1 MYNYIYIFLQL
12 SCNGSAIV
20 LMTGRVCV
28 CNKYYY
34 QILELFC
41 AESERQIGE
50 LTQQLQQATQ
60 RAAQAEAGTHHAERR
75 AVQAEVRAREVEGR
89 LTAAQEESRDKDR
102 RLALVGERVRE
113 MEGRVA
119 EEQARQ
125 TEAEQRARER
135 GERLQEAEQRVRDLE
150 GRVVAAERRLA
161 QEEGRRRAAEQRVE
175 GMEERVRVA
184 GERQREADE
193 RLVEAEGRKRQAEE
207 RLGEAIQR
215 LQEADQRRQETNQRQ
230 QEAVQRQQEAISL
243 LRVAENRLA
252 TETERRMEAERLI
265 RQMEDRLRE
274 AERVA
279 NALQG
284 SSLEQHD
291 EAFWM
296 VERGEIQLTQRELG
310 RGGWAAVKVAEFRG
324 LQVAAKCLH
333 AIIISDYNRQLF
345 VREMSIAAKLRHPNL
360 VQFIG
365 ATLEGEPVILT
376 ELMASSL
383 RAVLERGPLDLA
395 HITSVARDVAR
406 ALNYLH
412 LTRPDPILHRDVSSA
427 NVLLNP
433 GPGGSWL
440 AKLSDYGSAN
450 FTRQVRTAGP
460 GNPSYAAPEAAVPS
474 QQSPKMDVFSFGVL
488 LVEMATRR
496 FPDKDVLAAQIRQVT
511 VPRLPELIRRCTNAN
526 PSRRPDIRDV
536 LTQL

>member
-1 MYNYIYIFLQL
+1 M
-12 SCNGSAIV
+12 
-20 LMTGRVCV
+20 
-28 CNKYYY
+28 
-34 QILELFC
+34 
-41 AESERQIGE
+41 
-50 LTQQLQQATQ
+50 
-60 RAAQAEAGTHHAERR
+60 
-75 AVQAEVRAREVEGR
+75 EGR

-102 RLALVGERVRE
+102 RLAVVGERVRE

-161 QEEGRRRAAEQRVE
+161 QEEGGRRAAEQRVE

-184 GERQREADE
+184 GERQREAEE
-193 RLVEAEGRKRQAEE
+193 RLIEAEGRKRQAEE
-207 RLGEAIQR
+207 RLGEV
-215 LQEADQRRQETNQRQ
+215 DQRQ
-230 QEAVQRQQEAISL
+230 QEAVQRQHEATQRQHEATQRQQEATQRQQEAVQREHEATQRRQEAITL

-252 TETERRMEAERLI
+252 METERRMEAERLT

-284 SSLEQHD
+284 SSLEQRD

-365 ATLEGEPVILT
+365 ATLEGELVILT

-383 RAVLERGPLDLA
+383 RAVLERGPLEPA

-511 VPRLPELIRRCTNAN
+511 VPRLLELIRRCTNAN

>member
-1 MYNYIYIFLQL
+1 M
-12 SCNGSAIV
+12 
-20 LMTGRVCV
+20 
-28 CNKYYY
+28 
-34 QILELFC
+34 
-41 AESERQIGE
+41 
-50 LTQQLQQATQ
+50 
-60 RAAQAEAGTHHAERR
+60 AAQAEA
-75 AVQAEVRAREVEGR
+75 RAREVEGR

-102 RLALVGERVRE
+102 RLAVVGERVRE

-119 EEQARQ
+119 EEQARR
-125 TEAEQRARER
+125 TESEQRARER

-161 QEEGRRRAAEQRVE
+161 QEEGGRRAAEQRVE

-184 GERQREADE
+184 GERQREAEE
-193 RLVEAEGRKRQAEE
+193 RHVEAEGRKRQAEE
-207 RLGEAIQR
+207 RLR
-215 LQEADQRRQETNQRQ
+215 EADQRRQEAVQQQ
-230 QEAVQRQQEAISL
+230 QEADERRQEATNL
-243 LRVAENRLA
+243 LRVAETRLG
-252 TETERRMEAERLI
+252 TETERRMEAERLT

-279 NALQG
+279 NALHG
-284 SSLEQHD
+284 SSLEQRD

-324 LQVAAKCLH
+324 LQVAAKCMH

-383 RAVLERGPLDLA
+383 RAVLERGPLEPA
-395 HITSVARDVAR
+395 HITSIARDVAR

>member
-1 MYNYIYIFLQL
+1 M
-12 SCNGSAIV
+12 
-20 LMTGRVCV
+20 
-28 CNKYYY
+28 
-34 QILELFC
+34 
-41 AESERQIGE
+41 
-50 LTQQLQQATQ
+50 
-60 RAAQAEAGTHHAERR
+60 
-75 AVQAEVRAREVEGR
+75 EGR

-102 RLALVGERVRE
+102 RLAVVGERVRE
-113 MEGRVA
+113 MEGMVA
-119 EEQARQ
+119 EEQARR

-135 GERLQEAEQRVRDLE
+135 GEGLLEEQHRRHEAEQRVRDLE
-150 GRVVAAERRLA
+150 GRVAAVERRLA
-161 QEEGRRRAAEQRVE
+161 QEEGGRRAAEQRVE

-184 GERQREADE
+184 GERQREAEE

-207 RLGEAIQR
+207 RLGEVDQ
-215 LQEADQRRQETNQRQ
+215 QQHEAVQRQ
-230 QEAVQRQQEAISL
+230 QEAVQREHEATQREHEATQRRQEAVTL
-243 LRVAENRLA
+243 LRVAETRLA
-252 TETERRMEAERLI
+252 TETERRMEAERLT

-284 SSLEQHD
+284 SSLEQRD

-383 RAVLERGPLDLA
+383 RAVLEQGPLEPA

-536 LTQL
+536 LTLL

>member
-1 MYNYIYIFLQL
+1 M
-12 SCNGSAIV
+12 
-20 LMTGRVCV
+20 
-28 CNKYYY
+28 
-34 QILELFC
+34 
-41 AESERQIGE
+41 
-50 LTQQLQQATQ
+50 
-60 RAAQAEAGTHHAERR
+60 
-75 AVQAEVRAREVEGR
+75 
-89 LTAAQEESRDKDR
+89 
-102 RLALVGERVRE
+102 
-113 MEGRVA
+113 
-119 EEQARQ
+119 
-125 TEAEQRARER
+125 
-135 GERLQEAEQRVRDLE
+135 
-150 GRVVAAERRLA
+150 AAERRLA
-161 QEEGRRRAAEQRVE
+161 QEEGGRRAAVQRVE

-184 GERQREADE
+184 GERQREAEE

-207 RLGEAIQR
+207 RLGEIDQR
-215 LQEADQRRQETNQRQ
+215 QQETTQRQHEPTQREHEATQRRQESVT
-230 QEAVQRQQEAISL
+230 L
-243 LRVAENRLA
+243 LRVAETRLG
-252 TETERRMEAERLI
+252 TETERRMEAERLT

-296 VERGEIQLTQRELG
+296 MERGEIQLTQRELG

-365 ATLEGEPVILT
+365 ATLDGEPVILT

-383 RAVLERGPLDLA
+383 RAVLERGPLEPA
-395 HITSVARDVAR
+395 HITSIARDIAR

-496 FPDKDVLAAQIRQVT
+496 FPDKDDLAAQIRLVT

-526 PSRRPDIRDV
+526 PSRRPDICDV

>member
-1 MYNYIYIFLQL
+1 M
-12 SCNGSAIV
+12 
-20 LMTGRVCV
+20 
-28 CNKYYY
+28 
-34 QILELFC
+34 
-41 AESERQIGE
+41 
-50 LTQQLQQATQ
+50 
-60 RAAQAEAGTHHAERR
+60 
-75 AVQAEVRAREVEGR
+75 EGR

-102 RLALVGERVRE
+102 RLAVVGERVRE
-113 MEGRVA
+113 MEGMVA
-119 EEQARQ
+119 EEQARR

-135 GERLQEAEQRVRDLE
+135 GEGLLEEQHRRHEAEQRVRDLE
-150 GRVVAAERRLA
+150 GRVAAVERRLA
-161 QEEGRRRAAEQRVE
+161 QEEGGRRAAEQRVE

-184 GERQREADE
+184 GERQREAEE
-193 RLVEAEGRKRQAEE
+193 RLVEAEGRKCQAEE
-207 RLGEAIQR
+207 RLGEVDQ
-215 LQEADQRRQETNQRQ
+215 QQHEAVQRQ
-230 QEAVQRQQEAISL
+230 QEAVQREHEATQREHEATQRRQEAVTL
-243 LRVAENRLA
+243 LRVAETRLA
-252 TETERRMEAERLI
+252 TETERRMEAERLT

-284 SSLEQHD
+284 SSLEQRD

-383 RAVLERGPLDLA
+383 RAVLEQGPLEPA

-526 PSRRPDIRDV
+526 PSRMPDIRDV

>member
-1 MYNYIYIFLQL
+1 M
-12 SCNGSAIV
+12 
-20 LMTGRVCV
+20 
-28 CNKYYY
+28 
-34 QILELFC
+34 
-41 AESERQIGE
+41 
-50 LTQQLQQATQ
+50 
-60 RAAQAEAGTHHAERR
+60 
-75 AVQAEVRAREVEGR
+75 REVEGR
-89 LTAAQEESRDKDR
+89 LTAAQQKSRDQEESRDKDR
-102 RLALVGERVRE
+102 RLAVVGERVRE

-119 EEQARQ
+119 EEQARR
-125 TEAEQRARER
+125 TEAEQKARER
-135 GERLQEAEQRVRDLE
+135 GDMLQEAEQRVRDLE
-150 GRVVAAERRLA
+150 GRMVAAERRLA
-161 QEEGRRRAAEQRVE
+161 QEDGRCRAAEQRVE

-184 GERQREADE
+184 GERQREAEE

-207 RLGEAIQR
+207 RLGEAVQQR
-215 LQEADQRRQETNQRQ
+215 QEADQRQQEADQRRRDADQRQ
-230 QEAVQRQQEAISL
+230 QESVTL
-243 LRVAENRLA
+243 LREAENRLG
-252 TETERRMEAERLI
+252 TETERRMEAERLT

-284 SSLEQHD
+284 SSLEQRD

-345 VREMSIAAKLRHPNL
+345 VREMSITAKLRHPNL

-383 RAVLERGPLDLA
+383 RAVLERGPLEPA
-395 HITSVARDVAR
+395 HITSIAHDVAR

>member
-1 MYNYIYIFLQL
+1 M
-12 SCNGSAIV
+12 
-20 LMTGRVCV
+20 
-28 CNKYYY
+28 
-34 QILELFC
+34 
-41 AESERQIGE
+41 
-50 LTQQLQQATQ
+50 
-60 RAAQAEAGTHHAERR
+60 
-75 AVQAEVRAREVEGR
+75 
-89 LTAAQEESRDKDR
+89 
-102 RLALVGERVRE
+102 VGERVRE

-119 EEQARQ
+119 EEQV
-125 TEAEQRARER
+125 QRT
-135 GERLQEAEQRVRDLE
+135 EAEQRVRERGDGLLEEQHRRSEAEQRVHDLE
-150 GRVVAAERRLA
+150 GRVVAAEGRLA
-161 QEEGRRRAAEQRVE
+161 QEEGGRRAAEQRVE

-184 GERQREADE
+184 EERQREAE
-193 RLVEAEGRKRQAEE
+193 EMLIEAEGRKRQAEE
-207 RLGEAIQR
+207 RLGEADQR
-215 LQEADQRRQETNQRQ
+215 QQEAVQRRQEADHRRQEADQRQHEADQRRREADQRRRDADQRQQEADQRRQE
-230 QEAVQRQQEAISL
+230 AVTL
-243 LRVAENRLA
+243 LRVAETRLA
-252 TETERRMEAERLI
+252 TETERRMEAERLT

-284 SSLEQHD
+284 SSLEQRD

-383 RAVLERGPLDLA
+383 RAVLERGPLEPA
-395 HITSVARDVAR
+395 HITSIARDVAR

-433 GPGGSWL
+433 GADGSWL

-460 GNPSYAAPEAAVPS
+460 GNPSYAAP
-474 QQSPKMDVFSFGVL
+474 
-488 LVEMATRR
+488 
-496 FPDKDVLAAQIRQVT
+496 RQ
-511 VPRLPELIRRCTNAN
+511 
-526 PSRRPDIRDV
+526 PSRPSRAPRWTFSVSECCWWRWLLADFPTRMSW
-536 LTQL
+536 QLRSDR

>member
-1 MYNYIYIFLQL
+1 M
-12 SCNGSAIV
+12 
-20 LMTGRVCV
+20 
-28 CNKYYY
+28 
-34 QILELFC
+34 
-41 AESERQIGE
+41 
-50 LTQQLQQATQ
+50 
-60 RAAQAEAGTHHAERR
+60 
-75 AVQAEVRAREVEGR
+75 EGR

-102 RLALVGERVRE
+102 RLAVVGESVRE

-119 EEQARQ
+119 EEQARR
-125 TEAEQRARER
+125 TESEQRARER

-161 QEEGRRRAAEQRVE
+161 QEEGGRRAAEQRVE

-184 GERQREADE
+184 GERQREAEE
-193 RLVEAEGRKRQAEE
+193 RHVEAEGRKRQAEE
-207 RLGEAIQR
+207 RLREADQR
-215 LQEADQRRQETNQRQ
+215 RQEAVQQQQEADERRQEADQRRQEVDQRQ
-230 QEAVQRQQEAISL
+230 QEADERRQEATNL
-243 LRVAENRLA
+243 LRVAETRLG
-252 TETERRMEAERLI
+252 TETERRMEAERLT

-284 SSLEQHD
+284 SSLEQRD

-324 LQVAAKCLH
+324 LQVAAKCMH

-383 RAVLERGPLDLA
+383 RAVLERGPLELA

>member
-1 MYNYIYIFLQL
+1 M
-12 SCNGSAIV
+12 
-20 LMTGRVCV
+20 
-28 CNKYYY
+28 
-34 QILELFC
+34 
-41 AESERQIGE
+41 
-50 LTQQLQQATQ
+50 
-60 RAAQAEAGTHHAERR
+60 
-75 AVQAEVRAREVEGR
+75 EGR

-119 EEQARQ
+119 EEQARR

-150 GRVVAAERRLA
+150 GRVVAVERRLA
-161 QEEGRRRAAEQRVE
+161 QEEGGRRAAEQRVE

-184 GERQREADE
+184 GERQREAEE
-193 RLVEAEGRKRQAEE
+193 RHVEAEGRKRQAEE
-207 RLGEAIQR
+207 RLREADQR
-215 LQEADQRRQETNQRQ
+215 RQEADQRRQEADQRQ
-230 QEAVQRQQEAISL
+230 QEADERRQEAISV
-243 LRVAENRLA
+243 LRVAETRLA
-252 TETERRMEAERLI
+252 METERRMEAERLT

-284 SSLEQHD
+284 SSLEQRD

-383 RAVLERGPLDLA
+383 RAVLEQGPLEPA
-395 HITSVARDVAR
+395 HIISIARDVAR

-511 VPRLPELIRRCTNAN
+511 VPRLPELIRRCTNDD
-526 PSRRPDIRDV
+526 PSRRPDILDV

>member
-1 MYNYIYIFLQL
+1 MCL
-12 SCNGSAIV
+12 
-20 LMTGRVCV
+20 
-28 CNKYYY
+28 
-34 QILELFC
+34 LFC
-41 AESERQIGE
+41 VESERQTGE

-60 RAAQAEAGTHHAERR
+60 RAAQAEAGTRHAERR
-75 AVQAEVRAREVEGR
+75 TAQAEARAREVEGR
-89 LTAAQEESRDKDR
+89 LTAAQEESRDNDR
-102 RLALVGERVRE
+102 RLAVVGERVRE

-119 EEQARQ
+119 EEQARR
-125 TEAEQRARER
+125 TEAEQRARET

-161 QEEGRRRAAEQRVE
+161 QEEGGRRVAEQRVE
-175 GMEERVRVA
+175 GMEDRVRVA
-184 GERQREADE
+184 GERQREAEE

-207 RLGEAIQR
+207 RLGEV
-215 LQEADQRRQETNQRQ
+215 DQRQ
-230 QEAVQRQQEAISL
+230 QEAVQRQYEATQRQHEATQRRQEAVTL
-243 LRVAENRLA
+243 LREAETRLA
-252 TETERRMEAERLI
+252 TETERRMEAERLT

-284 SSLEQHD
+284 SSLEQRD

-383 RAVLERGPLDLA
+383 RAVLERGPLEPA

-433 GPGGSWL
+433 GPGGRWL

-496 FPDKDVLAAQIRQVT
+496 FPDKDDLAAQIRLVT

>member
-1 MYNYIYIFLQL
+1 M
-12 SCNGSAIV
+12 
-20 LMTGRVCV
+20 
-28 CNKYYY
+28 
-34 QILELFC
+34 
-41 AESERQIGE
+41 
-50 LTQQLQQATQ
+50 
-60 RAAQAEAGTHHAERR
+60 
-75 AVQAEVRAREVEGR
+75 REVEGC

-102 RLALVGERVRE
+102 RLAVVGERARE

-119 EEQARQ
+119 EEQARR

-135 GERLQEAEQRVRDLE
+135 GEGLLEEQHRRSEAEQRVRDLE

-161 QEEGRRRAAEQRVE
+161 QEEGGRRAAEQRVE

-184 GERQREADE
+184 GERQREAEE
-193 RLVEAEGRKRQAEE
+193 RLIEAEGRKRQAEE
-207 RLGEAIQR
+207 RLGEADQQR
-215 LQEADQRRQETNQRQ
+215 
-230 QEAVQRQQEAISL
+230 QEAVTL
-243 LRVAENRLA
+243 LRVAETRLA
-252 TETERRMEAERLI
+252 TETERRMEAERLT

-284 SSLEQHD
+284 SSLEQRD

-376 ELMASSL
+376 ELMVSSL
-383 RAVLERGPLDLA
+383 RAVLERGPLELA
-395 HITSVARDVAR
+395 HITSIARDVAR

-511 VPRLPELIRRCTNAN
+511 VPRLPELIRRCTNDDPA
-526 PSRRPDIRDV
+526 RRPDIRDV

>member
-1 MYNYIYIFLQL
+1 M
-12 SCNGSAIV
+12 
-20 LMTGRVCV
+20 
-28 CNKYYY
+28 
-34 QILELFC
+34 
-41 AESERQIGE
+41 
-50 LTQQLQQATQ
+50 
-60 RAAQAEAGTHHAERR
+60 
-75 AVQAEVRAREVEGR
+75 EGR

-102 RLALVGERVRE
+102 RLAVVGESVRE
-113 MEGRVA
+113 MEGRVV
-119 EEQARQ
+119 EEQARRA
-125 TEAEQRARER
+125 ESEQRARER

-230 QEAVQRQQEAISL
+230 QEAVQRQQEAVTL

-252 TETERRMEAERLI
+252 METERRMEAERLI

-296 VERGEIQLTQRELG
+296 VEREEIQLTQRELG
-310 RGGWAAVKVAEFRG
+310 RRGWAAVKVAEFRG

-383 RAVLERGPLDLA
+383 RAVLERGPLELA
-395 HITSVARDVAR
+395 HITSIARDVAR

>member
-1 MYNYIYIFLQL
+1 MA
-12 SCNGSAIV
+12 G
-20 LMTGRVCV
+20 TRH
-28 CNKYYY
+28 
-34 QILELFC
+34 
-41 AESERQIGE
+41 AER
-50 LTQQLQQATQ
+50 
-60 RAAQAEAGTHHAERR
+60 RAAQAEA
-75 AVQAEVRAREVEGR
+75 RAREVEGR

-102 RLALVGERVRE
+102 RLAVVGERVRE

-119 EEQARQ
+119 EEQARR

-150 GRVVAAERRLA
+150 GRVAAAERRLA

-175 GMEERVRVA
+175 GMEERVRVV
-184 GERQREADE
+184 GERQREAEE
-193 RLVEAEGRKRQAEE
+193 RHVEAEGRKRQVEE
-207 RLGEAIQR
+207 RLR
-215 LQEADQRRQETNQRQ
+215 EADQRRQEADERR
-230 QEAVQRQQEAISL
+230 QEATNL
-243 LRVAENRLA
+243 LSVAETRLA
-252 TETERRMEAERLI
+252 TETERRMEAERFT

-284 SSLEQHD
+284 NSLEQRD

-383 RAVLERGPLDLA
+383 RAVLERGPLEPA

-496 FPDKDVLAAQIRQVT
+496 FPDKDGLAAQIRQVT

>member
-1 MYNYIYIFLQL
+1 M
-12 SCNGSAIV
+12 
-20 LMTGRVCV
+20 
-28 CNKYYY
+28 
-34 QILELFC
+34 
-41 AESERQIGE
+41 
-50 LTQQLQQATQ
+50 
-60 RAAQAEAGTHHAERR
+60 
-75 AVQAEVRAREVEGR
+75 
-89 LTAAQEESRDKDR
+89 
-102 RLALVGERVRE
+102 VGESVRE
-113 MEGRVA
+113 MEGRVV
-119 EEQARQ
+119 EEQARR

-135 GERLQEAEQRVRDLE
+135 GETLLEEQHRRHEAEQRVRDLE

-161 QEEGRRRAAEQRVE
+161 QEEGGRRAAEQRVE

-184 GERQREADE
+184 GERQREAEE
-193 RLVEAEGRKRQAEE
+193 RLIEAEGRKRQAEE
-207 RLGEAIQR
+207 RLGEV
-215 LQEADQRRQETNQRQ
+215 DQRQ
-230 QEAVQRQQEAISL
+230 QEAVQRQQEATQRQQEAIQRQQEATQRRQEAISL

-252 TETERRMEAERLI
+252 METERRMEAERLT

-284 SSLEQHD
+284 SSLEQCD

-296 VERGEIQLTQRELG
+296 VERGEIRLTQRELG

-383 RAVLERGPLDLA
+383 RAILERGPLEPA
-395 HITSVARDVAR
+395 HITSIARDVAR

-496 FPDKDVLAAQIRQVT
+496 FPDRDGLAAQIRQVT

>member
-1 MYNYIYIFLQL
+1 M
-12 SCNGSAIV
+12 
-20 LMTGRVCV
+20 
-28 CNKYYY
+28 
-34 QILELFC
+34 
-41 AESERQIGE
+41 
-50 LTQQLQQATQ
+50 
-60 RAAQAEAGTHHAERR
+60 
-75 AVQAEVRAREVEGR
+75 REVEGR

-102 RLALVGERVRE
+102 RLAVVGERVRE

-119 EEQARQ
+119 EEQARR

-135 GERLQEAEQRVRDLE
+135 GESLQEAEQRVRDLE

-161 QEEGRRRAAEQRVE
+161 QEEGGRRAAEQTVE

-184 GERQREADE
+184 GERQREAEE
-193 RLVEAEGRKRQAEE
+193 RLLEAEGRKRQAEE
-207 RLGEAIQR
+207 RLGEV
-215 LQEADQRRQETNQRQ
+215 DQRQ
-230 QEAVQRQQEAISL
+230 QEAVQRQHEATQRRQEAVTL
-243 LRVAENRLA
+243 LREAETRLG
-252 TETERRMEAERLI
+252 TETERRMEAERLT

-284 SSLEQHD
+284 SSLEQRD

-383 RAVLERGPLDLA
+383 RAVLERAPLELA
-395 HITSVARDVAR
+395 HITSIARDVAR

-496 FPDKDVLAAQIRQVT
+496 FPDKDGLAAQIRLVT

>member
-1 MYNYIYIFLQL
+1 M
-12 SCNGSAIV
+12 
-20 LMTGRVCV
+20 
-28 CNKYYY
+28 
-34 QILELFC
+34 
-41 AESERQIGE
+41 
-50 LTQQLQQATQ
+50 
-60 RAAQAEAGTHHAERR
+60 
-75 AVQAEVRAREVEGR
+75 EGR

-102 RLALVGERVRE
+102 RLAVVGERVRE

-119 EEQARQ
+119 EEQARR
-125 TEAEQRARER
+125 TEAEERARER
-135 GERLQEAEQRVRDLE
+135 GESLQEAEHRVRDLQ
-150 GRVVAAERRLA
+150 GHVAGAERRLA

-184 GERQREADE
+184 GERQREAEE

-207 RLGEAIQR
+207 RLGEV
-215 LQEADQRRQETNQRQ
+215 DQRQ
-230 QEAVQRQQEAISL
+230 QEAVQREHEATQRQQEAVQREHEATQRQQEAVQREHEATQRQQEAVQREHEATQRRQEAISL
-243 LRVAENRLA
+243 LRVAESRLA
-252 TETERRMEAERLI
+252 TETERRTEAERLT

-284 SSLEQHD
+284 SSLEQRD
-291 EAFWM
+291 EAWM

-310 RGGWAAVKVAEFRG
+310 RGSWAVVKVAEFRG

-333 AIIISDYNRQLF
+333 TIIISDYNRQLF

-383 RAVLERGPLDLA
+383 RAVLERGPLELA
-395 HITSVARDVAR
+395 HITSVALDVAR

-526 PSRRPDIRDV
+526 PSRRPDIHDV

>member
-1 MYNYIYIFLQL
+1 M
-12 SCNGSAIV
+12 
-20 LMTGRVCV
+20 
-28 CNKYYY
+28 
-34 QILELFC
+34 
-41 AESERQIGE
+41 
-50 LTQQLQQATQ
+50 
-60 RAAQAEAGTHHAERR
+60 
-75 AVQAEVRAREVEGR
+75 EGQ

-102 RLALVGERVRE
+102 RLAVMGERVRE

-119 EEQARQ
+119 EEQAQR
-125 TEAEQRARER
+125 TESEQRTRER
-135 GERLQEAEQRVRDLE
+135 GETLLEEQHRRHEAEQRVRDLE

-161 QEEGRRRAAEQRVE
+161 QEEGGRRAAEQSVE

-184 GERQREADE
+184 GERQREAEE

-207 RLGEAIQR
+207 RLGEVDQQR
-215 LQEADQRRQETNQRQ
+215 QEATQREHEATQRQ
-230 QEAVQRQQEAISL
+230 QEATQREHEATQRQLEATQREHEATQRQLEATQREHEATQRQQEATQREHEATQRQQKATQRRQEAVTL
-243 LRVAENRLA
+243 LRVAETRLA
-252 TETERRMEAERLI
+252 TEAERRMEAERLI

-284 SSLEQHD
+284 SSLEQRD
-291 EAFWM
+291 KAFWM

-383 RAVLERGPLDLA
+383 RAILERGPLEPA
-395 HITSVARDVAR
+395 HITSIARDVAR

-511 VPRLPELIRRCTNAN
+511 VPRLPELIRRCTNDD

>member
-1 MYNYIYIFLQL
+1 M
-12 SCNGSAIV
+12 
-20 LMTGRVCV
+20 
-28 CNKYYY
+28 
-34 QILELFC
+34 
-41 AESERQIGE
+41 
-50 LTQQLQQATQ
+50 
-60 RAAQAEAGTHHAERR
+60 
-75 AVQAEVRAREVEGR
+75 
-89 LTAAQEESRDKDR
+89 
-102 RLALVGERVRE
+102 VGERARE

-119 EEQARQ
+119 EEQARR
-125 TEAEQRARER
+125 TEAEQRAREG
-135 GERLQEAEQRVRDLE
+135 GEGLLEEQHRRSEAEQRVRDLE

-161 QEEGRRRAAEQRVE
+161 QEEGGRRAAEQRVE

-184 GERQREADE
+184 GERQREAEE
-193 RLVEAEGRKRQAEE
+193 RLIEAEGRKRQAEE
-207 RLGEAIQR
+207 RLGEADQQR
-215 LQEADQRRQETNQRQ
+215 
-230 QEAVQRQQEAISL
+230 QEAVTL
-243 LRVAENRLA
+243 LRVAETRLA
-252 TETERRMEAERLI
+252 TETERRMEAERLT

-383 RAVLERGPLDLA
+383 RAVLERGPLEPA
-395 HITSVARDVAR
+395 HITSIARDVAR

-460 GNPSYAAPEAAVPS
+460 GNPSYAAPESAIPS